1 MYGAKAKGSIVKNL
15 SKSLWHRFSKFEL
28 YLIKSMK
35 NESQMKSFQSKC
47 KQIGEGSYIFIL
59 QVR

>member
-35 NESQMKSFQSKC
+35 NESQMNSFQSNVNTLMRGHIC
-47 KQIGEGSYIFIL
+47 SFL
-59 QVR
+59 